1 VKELESVK
9 SFKVSN
15 EFGSV
20 EFIGET
26 DVTRVDL
33 GDIINIEEKNLEVYD
48 DERHVDKPAVG
59 QKLNKPAIITLKNIK
74 CKDNQTIQ
82 RKEDLLKKRLIK
94 DDAEHL
100 SYDGSTW

>member
-1 VKELESVK
+1 LTVKELESVK

-59 QKLNKPAIITLKNIK
+59 
-74 CKDNQTIQ
+74 
-82 RKEDLLKKRLIK
+82 
-94 DDAEHL
+94 
-100 SYDGSTW
+100 